1 MPESA
6 THAGLVQAVIAF
18 VPQELGALAEIAV
31 REDAVRPTRGE
42 RPPRIGGFVP
52 DVYATDV
59 PTTRTV
65 IGEAKTRA
73 DLETEHSRRQIA
85 AFVHHLA
92 LTPGGVFVLAVPLAA
107 GATARRLLA
116 ELTAPLASEAP
127 RCVVLDGS
135 GRRDRQREQ

>member
-6 THAGLVQAVIAF
+6 THAALVQDVIAF
-18 VPQELGALAEIAV
+18 VERDLGALAEIAV
-31 REDAVRPTRGE
+31 REDAVRPLRGE

-73 DLETEHSRRQIA
+73 DLETEHSRRQVA
-85 AFVHHLA
+85 AFLRHLA
-92 LTPGGVFVLAVPLAA
+92 QTPGGVFVLAVPLAA

-116 ELTAPLASEAP
+116 ELSAPLAIERP
-127 RCVVLDGS
+127 RLVVLDGS
-135 GRRDRQREQ
+135 GRSER